1 MYNALGS
8 SNPTLTDTT
17 VCGNTPDQ
25 IYGNWIDNGG
35 NTIAEVCP
43 LNQGACCT
51 NDNCLVSE
59 QENCLAFFGEW
70 QGEGTTC
77 VNNPCPTSCLG
88 DISGDGQVNVNDLL
102 ILIAAWGA
110 CP

>member
-1 MYNALGS
+1 MYS
-8 SNPTLTDTT
+8 HESNPTLIDTIF
-17 VCGNTPDQ
+17 CGNTPDQ
-25 IYGNWIDNGG
+25 IYGSYIDGGG
-35 NTIAEVCP
+35 NTVTYDCP
-43 LNQGACCT
+43 NPGACCT

-77 VNNPCPTSCLG
+77 EDNPCPTSCLG
-88 DISGDGQVNVNDLL
+88 DLNSDGQVNVNDLM
-102 ILIAAWGA
+102 ILIAFWGA